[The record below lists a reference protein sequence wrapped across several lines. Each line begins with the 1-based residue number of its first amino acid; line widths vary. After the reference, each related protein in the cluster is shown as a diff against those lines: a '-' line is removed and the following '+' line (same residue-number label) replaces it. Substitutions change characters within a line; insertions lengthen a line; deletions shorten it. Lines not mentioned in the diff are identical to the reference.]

1 MVNETAARE
10 LDLYAEN
17 TSELYGQ
24 FQSIIA
30 NLKRK
35 IASRRYDATKA
46 PKLWA
51 YWYEAAAKRYCR
63 EFGGVWS
70 EMFPKSLRDHLARD
84 RAKDEHKKIVNGEY
98 GVVVKKSHK
107 RRRNSRRYR

>member
-1 MVNETAARE
+1 MKRRAREPQPIDETAARE

-35 IASRRYDATKA
+35 IKAGKYSPAAA
-46 PKLWA
+46 PKLWM
-51 YWYEAAAKRYCR
+51 YWYDAAAKRYVK
-63 EFGGVWS
+63 EFGGNVQT
-70 EMFPKSLRDHLARD
+70 MFPKPLREHLAAERS
-84 RAKDEHKKIVNGEY
+84 REEYAKITSGEY
-98 GVVVKKSHK
+98 D
-107 RRRNSRRYR
+107 R

>member
-1 MVNETAARE
+1 MPRRRHDTPIDETAARE

-35 IASRRYDATKA
+35 IAAGKYSAALA
-46 PKLWA
+46 PKLWL
-51 YWYEAAAKRYCR
+51 YWYDAAAKRYCK
-63 EFGGVWS
+63 EFGGAVQTQ
-70 EMFPKSLRDHLARD
+70 FPKALREHLAAE
-84 RAKDEHKKIVNGEY
+84 RAKDEYEKIMRGEY
-98 GVVVKKSHK
+98 K
-107 RRRNSRRYR
+107 